1 MEVSRQLFPRR
12 RGGAH
17 GEDFCQVLAVLGGG
31 VDVFVEVD
39 AGGGCRCGARY
50 GVVVQRAAR
59 RADSEVVA
67 RDALDP
73 APVTPT
79 RAEVQNPPS
88 RVTDAAT
95 PTIAKWDALLAI
107 LA

>member
-1 MEVSRQLFPRR
+1 MARIAKTFVRCSRYSAEAWMSSLKSMPEE
-12 RGGAH
+12 A
-17 GEDFCQVLAVLGGG
+17 A
-31 VDVFVEVD
+31 D
-39 AGGGCRCGARY
+39 AAR
-50 GVVVQRAAR
+50 VMVASSRELPR